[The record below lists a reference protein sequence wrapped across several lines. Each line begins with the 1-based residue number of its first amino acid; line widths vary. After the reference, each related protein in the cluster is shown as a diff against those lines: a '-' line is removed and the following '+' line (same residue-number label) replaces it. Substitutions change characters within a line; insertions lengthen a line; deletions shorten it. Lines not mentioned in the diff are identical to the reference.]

1 MARFRFLPQSG
12 RSFLPLIAGLALLL
26 TTASGL
32 IDQRPHMAWAQDN
45 NGGASD
51 QGASDQGNAANSG
64 GAASEG
70 DEGDNSAGDNSSS
83 QNSGED
89 QASGDQGQSGD
100 QSEDQSGDQQPAAA
114 GGGMV
119 DTGTAVARPAGA
131 VVVPDKF
138 LRRWDPI
145 TFFFDQDTGPAN
157 GGPEDHPEK
166 YATIQPAHAGAA
178 TWLNAR
184 TLQFRPAEPWPP
196 LTKYTLTVGKHV
208 TTLATLMSAPSS
220 TLPKNG
226 ATDLDPVK
234 SIALTL
240 AEPLDAAELAKLVTI
255 ELRPLPGID
264 GEQARTLATE
274 DFDVKAMERKD
285 RNAPAQYVINLHD
298 PIPGGTRALLHLRLS
313 TEGNLAGGF
322 QDIAF
327 STAEPFHLT
336 QFGCSTERFP
346 VPPAGASYDR
356 QQALTCPA
364 GDRAITV
371 QFSANLQA
379 IGPIAARNL
388 IRITPAVDDL
398 AYTTVNNVL
407 SVTGKFTAGTLYQ
420 VRLEP
425 SAITDAQGRGLQ
437 MSATSEG
444 FIAFAERPSFLNW
457 RSNAGI
463 LERYGPQMLPLQGRG
478 FDKVDLRIHKIDPL
492 DRSFWPFPGNPV
504 VVDDAKQPPAPGERP
519 QPFTSAERYISAS
532 ELGQQIKALGSP
544 SVSDLV
550 NLPLKRGGAAAKF
563 GLDIEPYLTKI
574 SGAKTPGSYLVGL
587 RQLDSSTQRIWV
599 RVQVTDLSL
608 TAVDEADRVH
618 FVVTSLSSGA
628 PVADAKIAIEGARDN
643 AWVEVAS
650 GKSGADGTFEWKAPG
665 KTRDSA
671 EIRRIIVSK
680 GDDILVLDPSRGPDT
695 YADNNWQSSR
705 DTWLQWTQAALTDR
719 SEPDRDLVHI
729 FTERPIYRPEEPVH
743 IKGFLRHYSAG
754 NLTRYSGKATLII
767 TGPDKTEWRR
777 DVTVNENG
785 SFYDLF
791 DEKTEATGDYSVKL
805 EVPAPGGVE
814 TIGGMTFKKDAYRL
828 PTFEVQLTGPDQT
841 GSDKPF
847 QIKLAATYYAGGVVA
862 DRPIHWRVTQF
873 PYDFAPSHRD
883 GFFYSTDA
891 RFSGLGEFK
900 SSPVLEREART
911 DAQGAA
917 TLDLDPGIEPTAQ
930 PRSYIVEATVVGE
943 DDQTVTYT
951 KQVNS
956 VPPFAIGV
964 KVPRYLDKVPTVDPE
979 IVLEG
984 PDGKPLAGQDVTV
997 QLLKRRWVSQLQA
1010 GDFSQGAA
1018 KYVTET
1024 VDETVSEQKVTSTAD
1039 VQKLS
1044 LKLDGA
1050 GVYIVRVEG
1059 RDGLGRSESV
1069 SVDLFADGG
1078 TPVTWSRPPAQV
1090 FKVTTEQPQYAAG
1103 ETATFILESPFQT
1116 AEALAIVEQPDARNR
1131 YEWVP
1136 VRNGVGRF
1144 KLPIEANYMPRLPV
1158 HFLLMR
1164 GRLPGNPAVD
1174 QLDLGR
1180 PQTLAATNW
1189 LSIKPA
1195 KNLVNI
1201 KLDYPDKAIPGQE
1214 LTMKIS
1220 LTDDTG
1226 QPIPGE
1232 VTLWMVD
1239 QAVLALA
1246 EEQRLDPLPDFI
1258 VDRASRM
1265 QLRDTRNLAVG
1276 GIPLEEDPGG
1286 DQGEQEKRSLL
1297 DNVTVRKNFT
1307 PVPYYNPNIIVG
1319 PSGVVEVKIKL
1330 ADSLTVFKVRAK
1342 AVSGDARFGFV
1353 TGSLKVRLP
1362 VMVQPALPRFVRPG
1376 DQFSLA
1382 ALGRIIEGDGG
1393 KGQAEVKVDGLDLS
1407 GKPTSDVDLLANKAV
1422 KIEFPVTVPTPGYT
1436 DKGQLQR
1443 QSVNV
1448 TLGVE
1453 RMSDQAKDAFSIDLP
1468 IRPDRRPVS
1477 LRQLADLQ
1485 PGQPVTVP
1493 AITEDIRAGTLKR
1506 VVLLSSQPALLR
1518 MSAGLNYLQAYPFGC
1533 TEQRISNARAEL
1545 ALRRFNDVLLL
1556 DGSLGRLDKDVADTL
1571 DYIEK
1576 ATNDAGLVSFW
1587 PGSRGYVFLTAWS
1600 LQFMVEAREAG
1611 YTVKTE
1617 AFDKLAGALKQS
1629 LRSDYTNFISG
1640 VEYAERVWAL
1650 TALAE
1655 AGQLDN
1661 AYAAELATRSQW
1673 LDLESLAGVTQ
1684 ALAQSSVS
1692 DTATIGDLSGKLWH
1706 GIVTRLYQGKEIY
1719 GGLQSNAL
1727 AGSQL
1732 ILPSE
1737 TRTVAQILRAVAT
1750 TNKASTSAADVAKQQ
1765 LLVNALVTL
1774 GRGDGWGSTNANA
1787 EALLALAQF
1796 VAQQP
1801 GSAPTFAVNINV
1813 DGKDQPMQLGG
1824 ERPMQRLISP
1834 GAGKIDVTLDKAAT
1848 NANVGLLV
1856 DTSYLPAADGS
1867 KTAAHAEG
1875 LVVNRESLKIQ
1886 QDDVPPLRLA
1896 LDAPGKEIAL
1906 KVGDVVEEHAE
1917 VVNPADR
1924 FQVAIVIPL
1933 ASGME
1938 PLNPG
1943 LATAPPEAKP
1953 LNENTLAPSYVA
1965 FLDDQVA
1972 YFYDALPK
1980 GTYQFY
1986 FRTRA
1991 QIPGRFIQPAAYG
2004 ELMYDGTVNG
2014 NSNGALVTIAPAAA
2028 N

>member
-1 MARFRFLPQSG
+1 MARFRFLPQPG
-12 RSFLPLIAGLALLL
+12 RSLLPLIASLALLL
-26 TTASGL
+26 TIGGGL
-32 IDQRPHMAWAQDN
+32 VDHSRHMAFAQDN
-45 NGGASD
+45 TSGDQNAGAAD
-51 QGASDQGNAANSG
+51 QGDAATG
-64 GAASEG
+64 GGEGEGSEG
-70 DEGDNSAGDNSSS
+70 DANEGDNSGDNA
-83 QNSGED
+83 N
-89 QASGDQGQSGD
+89 GDQGQAAGD
-100 QSEDQSGDQQPAAA
+100 DQHAAA
-114 GGGMV
+114 GGSLV
-119 DTGTAVARPAGA
+119 DSGTAVVRPAGA
-131 VVVPDKF
+131 VIVPDKF

-145 TFFFDQDTGPAN
+145 TFFFDQDTGPAT
-157 GGPEDHPEK
+157 GGAEDHPEK
-166 YATIQPAHAGAA
+166 YVTMQPAHAGAA

-196 LTKYTLTVGKHV
+196 LTKYTLTLGKNV
-208 TTLATLMSAPSS
+208 VTLATLMSAPST

-240 AEPLDAAELAKLVTI
+240 AEPLDAAQLAKLVTI

-264 GEQARTLATE
+264 GDHARILTAD

-285 RNAPAQYVINLHD
+285 RNAPAQYIINLHD
-298 PIPGGTRALLHLRLS
+298 PVPGGMRALLHLRLS
-313 TEGNLAGGF
+313 TESNLAGGF
-322 QDIAF
+322 QDISF

-336 QFGCSTERFP
+336 QFGCSTTRFP
-346 VPPAGASYDR
+346 VPPAGATYDP
-356 QQALTCPA
+356 QQAITCPA

-371 QFSANLQA
+371 QFSANLQQV
-379 IGPIAARNL
+379 GPIAARNL
-388 IRITPAVDDL
+388 IRITPAVEDL

-425 SAITDAQGRGLQ
+425 SVIADAQGRSLQ
-437 MSATSEG
+437 MSAPSTG
-444 FIAFAERPSFLNW
+444 FLAFAERPSFLNW

-463 LERYGPQMLPLQGRG
+463 LERFGPQMLPLQGRG
-478 FDKVDLRIHKIDPL
+478 FDEVDLRIHKIDPL
-492 DRSFWPFPGNPV
+492 DRSFWPFPANPV
-504 VVDDAKQPPAPGERP
+504 AVDDAKQPPAPGERP
-519 QPFTSAERYISAS
+519 MPFTAADRYISAT

-550 NLPLKRGGAAAKF
+550 HLPLKKGGAAAKF
-563 GLDIEPYLTKI
+563 GLDLEPYLSKI
-574 SGAKTPGSYLVGL
+574 SGAKASGTYLVGL

-608 TAVDEADRVH
+608 TAVDESDRVH
-618 FVVTSLSSGA
+618 FVVTSLSTGA
-628 PVADAKIAIEGARDN
+628 PVADAKITIEGNRHGN
-643 AWVEVAS
+643 WVEEVS
-650 GKSGADGTFEWKAPG
+650 GTSGADGSFDWKAPG
-665 KTRDSA
+665 HTDDSVD
-671 EIRRIIVSK
+671 IRRIIVSK
-680 GDDILVLDPSRGPDT
+680 GDDLLVLDPSRGPDV
-695 YADNNWQSSR
+695 YADNNWKAAQES
-705 DTWLQWTQAALTDR
+705 WLQWTQASLADR

-754 NLTRYSGKATLII
+754 NLTRYKGPATII
-767 TGPDKTEWRR
+767 VTGPDQTEWRR

-805 EVPAPGGVE
+805 EIKKAGGVE

-828 PTFEVQLTGPDQT
+828 PTFEVRLNGPDQT

-873 PYDFAPSHRD
+873 PYDYAPSHRE
-883 GFFYSTDA
+883 GYFYSTDA
-891 RFSGLGEFK
+891 RFSGLSEFK

-911 DAQGAA
+911 DDQGAA

-930 PRSYIVEATVVGE
+930 PRSYVVEATVVGE

-951 KQVNS
+951 KQVVA

-964 KVPRYLDKVPTVDPE
+964 KVPRYLDKAEVVAPE
-979 IVLEG
+979 LVLEG

-1010 GDFSQGAA
+1010 GDFSQGSA

-1024 VDETVSEQKVTSTAD
+1024 VDETLSETHVTSTAD
-1039 VQKLS
+1039 VQKLN
-1044 LKLDGA
+1044 LKLNGA
-1050 GVYIVRVEG
+1050 GVYILRVEG

-1090 FKVTTEQPQYAAG
+1090 FKVTTEQPEYAAG
-1103 ETATFILESPFQT
+1103 ETATFVLESPFQT
-1116 AEALAIVEQPDARNR
+1116 AEALAIIEQPDARNR

-1144 KLPIEANYMPRLPV
+1144 KLPIEASYMPRLPV

-1164 GRLPGNPAVD
+1164 GRLPGALPAAD
-1174 QLDLGR
+1174 QLDLAR

-1201 KLDYPDKAIPGQE
+1201 KLDYPDKAQPGQE

-1220 LTDDTG
+1220 LTDDNG
-1226 QPIPGE
+1226 QPIAGE

-1276 GIPLEEDPGG
+1276 GMPLEEDPGG
-1286 DQGEQEKRSLL
+1286 DQGEQEKKSLL
-1297 DNVTVRKNFT
+1297 DNVTIRKNFT

-1319 PSGVVEVKIKL
+1319 PSGVIELKIKL

-1342 AVSGDARFGFV
+1342 AVSGDARFGYA
-1353 TGSLKVRLP
+1353 TGTLKVRLP

-1376 DQFSLA
+1376 DQFMLA

-1393 KGQAEVKVDGLDLS
+1393 KGQAEVKVDGLDLGKTS
-1407 GKPTSDVDLLANKAV
+1407 GKADVDLLANKPAKV
-1422 KIEFPVTVPTPGYT
+1422 EFPVTVPTPGYT
-1436 DKGQLQR
+1436 DQGRLER

-1448 TLGVE
+1448 TLGIE

-1468 IRPDRRPVS
+1468 LRPDRRPVAT
-1477 LRQLADLQ
+1477 RQLTDLQ

-1493 AITEDIRAGTLKR
+1493 AITEAIRNGTLKR
-1506 VVLLSSQPALLR
+1506 TVLLSSQPALLR
-1518 MSAGLNYLQAYPFGC
+1518 MSAGLSYLQAYPYGC
-1533 TEQRISNARAEL
+1533 TEQRISNTRAEL

-1556 DGSLGRLDKDVADTL
+1556 DGRLDRLDKDVADTM

-1600 LQFMVEAREAG
+1600 LQFLVEAREAG

-1617 AFDKLAGALKQS
+1617 QLDKLTTALKQS
-1629 LRSDYTNFISG
+1629 LRSDYSNLISG
-1640 VEYAERVWAL
+1640 IEYAERVWAL

-1655 AGQLDN
+1655 AGQIDN

-1684 ALAQSSVS
+1684 ALTQSAVT
-1692 DTATIGDLSGKLWH
+1692 DQTALADLNGRLWR
-1706 GIVTRLYQGKEIY
+1706 GVVTRLYQGKEVY
-1719 GGLQSNAL
+1719 GGLKSNAL

-1737 TRTVAQILRAVAT
+1737 TRTVAQVLRAVASGNT
-1750 TNKASTSAADVAKQQ
+1750 AKTGAADLAKQQ
-1765 LLVNALVTL
+1765 LLVNALITL
-1774 GRGDGWGSTNANA
+1774 GRGDGWGSTNADA
-1787 EALLALAQF
+1787 EALLALATFIQ
-1796 VAQQP
+1796 QQP
-1801 GSAPTFAVNINV
+1801 DVAPAQNV
-1813 DGKDQPMQLGG
+1813 DIARDGKSEQLQLGG
-1824 ERPMQRLISP
+1824 TKPMQRLDNP
-1834 GAGKIDVTLDKAAT
+1834 GAGKIDVTLDKAAGES
-1848 NANVGLLV
+1848 NVSLLV
-1856 DTSYLPAADGS
+1856 DTTYLPQADGS
-1867 KTAAHAEG
+1867 QQQAHAEG
-1875 LVVNRESLKIQ
+1875 LVVNREALKIQ
-1886 QDDVPPLRLA
+1886 QDDVPPQHLP

-1906 KVGDVVEEHAE
+1906 KVGDVIEEHVE
-1917 VVNPADR
+1917 LVNPGDR
-1924 FQVAIVIPL
+1924 FQVAVVIPL
-1933 ASGME
+1933 AAGME

-1953 LNENTLAPSYVA
+1953 LGENTLAPSYVA

-1972 YFYDALPK
+1972 YFYDQLPK

-1991 QIPGRFIQPAAYG
+1991 QIAGRFIQPAAYS
-2004 ELMYDGTVNG
+2004 ELMYDGKVNG

-2028 N
+2028 Q

>member
-12 RSFLPLIAGLALLL
+12 RSLLPLAIGLAFLL
-26 TTASGL
+26 TAASGL
-32 IDQRPHMAWAQDN
+32 IDHRQLAAWAQEGSGDAQAQ
-45 NGGASD
+45 GPAD
-51 QGASDQGNAANSG
+51 QAQPEGDEQS
-64 GAASEG
+64 SEG
-70 DEGDNSAGDNSSS
+70 DAEEGAEPADTSGEHSEANGDEATADDEGDES
-83 QNSGED
+83 QQHAPVGGSLTDSG
-89 QASGDQGQSGD
+89 A
-100 QSEDQSGDQQPAAA
+100 
-114 GGGMV
+114 V
-119 DTGTAVARPAGA
+119 VARPAGA

-157 GGPEDHPEK
+157 GGAEDHPEK
-166 YATIQPAHAGAA
+166 YATIQPPHPGAA
-178 TWLNAR
+178 VWLNAR

-196 LTKYTLTVGKHV
+196 LTRYTLTVGKFA
-208 TTLATLMSAPSS
+208 TSLATLMSAPSA

-240 AEPLDAAELAKLVTI
+240 AEPLDATALAKLISI

-264 GEQARTLATE
+264 GSQARLLAAE

-298 PIPGGTRALLHLRLS
+298 PIPGGTRAVLHLRLS
-313 TEGNLAGGF
+313 TEADLAGGF

-327 STAEPFHLT
+327 STAEPFHVT
-336 QFGCSTERFP
+336 QFGCATARFP
-346 VPPAGASYDR
+346 VPPAGATYDR
-356 QQALTCPA
+356 QQAITCPA

-371 QFSANLQA
+371 QFSANLQQV
-379 IGPIAARNL
+379 GPIAARNL
-388 IRITPAVDDL
+388 IRITPAVEDL
-398 AYTTVNNVL
+398 AYATVNNVL
-407 SVTGKFTAGTLYQ
+407 SVTGKFAAGTLYQ
-420 VRLEP
+420 LRLEP
-425 SAITDAQGRGLQ
+425 SAVTDAQGRALQ
-437 MSATSEG
+437 MSAPSEG
-444 FIAFAERPSFLNW
+444 FLAFAERPSFLNW

-463 LERYGPQMLPLQGRG
+463 LERFGPQMLPLQGRG
-478 FDKVDLRIHKIDPL
+478 FDQVDLRIHKIDPL
-492 DRSFWPFPGNPV
+492 DRSFWPFPASPV
-504 VVDDAKQPPAPGERP
+504 LVDDAKQPPAPGERP
-519 QPFTSAERYISAS
+519 QPFASADRYISAS

-550 NLPLKRGGAAAKF
+550 HLPLKRGGAAAKF
-563 GLDIEPYLTKI
+563 GLDLAPYLSKI
-574 SGAKTPGSYLVGL
+574 SGEKASGTYLIGL
-587 RQLDSSTQRIWV
+587 RQLDSSTQRSWV

-608 TAVDEADRVH
+608 TAVEEADRVR

-628 PVADAKIAIEGARDN
+628 PIADAKIVVEGDRRGD
-643 AWVEVAS
+643 WVELAAGSSNADGAFDWPAPGQSDAS
-650 GKSGADGTFEWKAPG
+650 GD
-665 KTRDSA
+665 
-671 EIRRIIVSK
+671 IRRIIVSK
-680 GDDILVLDPSRGPDT
+680 GDDMLVLDPSRGPDV
-695 YADNNWQSSR
+695 YADNNWQGSR
-705 DTWLQWTQAALTDR
+705 TTWLQWTQAALAGR
-719 SEPDRDLVHI
+719 SEADRDLVHI

-754 NLTRYSGKATLII
+754 NLTRYKGAATLII
-767 TGPDKTEWRR
+767 TGPDQTEWRR
-777 DVTVNENG
+777 EVTVNENG
-785 SFYDLF
+785 SFYDFF
-791 DEKTEATGDYSVKL
+791 DEKTEATGIYAVKL
-805 EVPAPGGVE
+805 ELKTATGTE
-814 TIGGMTFKKDAYRL
+814 TLGGMTFKKDAYRL
-828 PTFEVQLTGPDQT
+828 PTFEVRLNGPDQT

-873 PYDFAPSHRD
+873 PYDYAPSHRE
-883 GFFYSTDA
+883 GYFYSTDA
-891 RFSGLGEFK
+891 RFSGLSEFK

-917 TLDLDPGIEPTAQ
+917 TLDLDPGVEPTAQ
-930 PRSYIVEATVVGE
+930 PRSYVVEATVVGE

-956 VPPFAIGV
+956 VPPFAIGI
-964 KVPRYLDKVPTVDPE
+964 KVPRYLDKAQTVDPE

-1010 GDFSQGAA
+1010 GDFSQGSA

-1024 VDETVSEQKVTSTAD
+1024 VDETVSETHVTSTAD

-1059 RDGLGRSESV
+1059 RDGLGRSQSV

-1090 FKVTTEQPQYAAG
+1090 FKVTTEQPEYAAG
-1103 ETATFILESPFQT
+1103 ETATFVLESPFQT

-1164 GRLPGNPAVD
+1164 GRLPGNLPAAD
-1174 QLDLGR
+1174 QLDLSR

-1201 KLDYPDKAIPGQE
+1201 KLDYPDKAQPGQE
-1214 LTMKIS
+1214 LTMKIN

-1226 QPIPGE
+1226 QPIAGE

-1276 GIPLEEDPGG
+1276 GMPLEEDPGG
-1286 DQGEQEKRSLL
+1286 DEGAAEKRSLL

-1307 PVPYYNPNIIVG
+1307 PVPYYNPNIVVG
-1319 PSGVVEVKIKL
+1319 PSGQAEVKIKL
-1330 ADSLTVFKVRAK
+1330 ADSLSVFKVRAK
-1342 AVSGDARFGFV
+1342 AVSGDARFGFA
-1353 TGSLKVRLP
+1353 TGSLRVRLP

-1376 DQFSLA
+1376 DQFALT
-1382 ALGRIIEGDGG
+1382 ALGRIIEGEGG
-1393 KGQAEVKVDGLDLS
+1393 KGRAEVRVDGLDLDA
-1407 GKPTSDVDLLANKAV
+1407 KPATDLDLLADKPV
-1422 KIEFPVTVPTPGYT
+1422 RVEFPVRVPTPGYT
-1436 DKGQLQR
+1436 DKGQLER

-1448 TLGVE
+1448 TIGVE
-1453 RMSDQAKDAFSIDLP
+1453 RTADQAKDAFSIDLP
-1468 IRPDRRPVS
+1468 LRPDRRPVS
-1477 LRQLADLQ
+1477 LRQLTDLQ

-1493 AITEDIRAGTLKR
+1493 AVTDTIRQGTLKR
-1506 VVLLSSQPALLR
+1506 VLLLSSQPALLR
-1518 MSAGLNYLQAYPFGC
+1518 MSAGLNYLQAYPYGC
-1533 TEQRISNARAEL
+1533 TEQRISMARAEL
-1545 ALRRFNDVLLL
+1545 AMRRFNDVLLL
-1556 DGSLGRLDKDVADTL
+1556 DGALGRLDKDVADTM
-1571 DYIEK
+1571 DEIGR
-1576 ATNDAGLVSFW
+1576 ATNDAGLVGFW

-1600 LQFMVEAREAG
+1600 LQFLVEAREAG
-1611 YTVKTE
+1611 YTVKAE
-1617 AFDKLAGALKQS
+1617 QVDKLTSALKQS
-1629 LRSDYTNFISG
+1629 LRSDYANLVSG
-1640 VEYAERVWAL
+1640 IDYAERVWAL

-1655 AGQLDN
+1655 AGQIDN

-1684 ALAQSSVS
+1684 ALAQSAVT
-1692 DTATIGDLSGKLWH
+1692 DQATLSDLSGKLW
-1706 GIVTRLYQGKEIY
+1706 GGLVTRLYQGKEIY
-1719 GGLQSNAL
+1719 GGLQSTAL

-1737 TRTVAQILRAVAT
+1737 ARTVAQVLRAVAV
-1750 TNKASTSAADVAKQQ
+1750 TNKSDTSAATMAKQQ

-1774 GRGDGWGSTNANA
+1774 GRGDGWGSTNADA
-1787 EALLALAQF
+1787 EAMLALAQF
-1796 VAQQP
+1796 IERQPAAQA
-1801 GSAPTFAVNINV
+1801 GESVDIAI
-1813 DGKDQPMQLGG
+1813 DGKSRHIRLGG
-1824 ERPMQRLISP
+1824 DKPMQRIANP
-1834 GAGKIDVTLDKAAT
+1834 GAGKIDVTLDKAA
-1848 NANVGLLV
+1848 AASNVGLLV

-1867 KTAAHAEG
+1867 KTETHAEG
-1875 LVVNRESLKIQ
+1875 LVVNRESLMVQ
-1886 QDDVPPLRLA
+1886 QNDVPPLHVP
-1896 LDAPGKEIAL
+1896 LDMPGKEIAL
-1906 KVGDVVEEHAE
+1906 KVGDIVEEHVE
-1917 VVNPADR
+1917 LVNPADR
-1924 FQVAIVIPL
+1924 FQVAVVIPL
-1933 ASGME
+1933 AAGME

-1972 YFYDALPK
+1972 YFYDVLPK
-1980 GTYQFY
+1980 GTYQFF

-1991 QIPGRFIQPAAYG
+1991 QIAGRFIQPAAYS

-2014 NSNGALVTIAPAAA
+2014 NSNGALVTIVPAIPQ
-2028 N
+2028 